1 MLALPLTSHHQ
12 RVGVGTTTNLPQ
24 IFPKTSSFSLTS
36 FRTTINPESS
46 HSKTAKGNSI
56 ISASGS
62 HAGRSL
68 PTATNE
74 SGLASTSSSSTS
86 SSSSISTHSSSS
98 ASTGS
103 SSSTSSSRVSIS
115 SIEISPSESLVGL
128 KVCSDSACTIPIKN
142 FNWGAISPGRTAT
155 ATVYIKNTED
165 SNSLTL
171 SIQASNWNPT
181 SASQY
186 LTLSWDKQGT
196 VLAPGQSTEATITLT
211 VSSSI
216 TGITSFNVQISV
228 SGTG

>member
-1 MLALPLTSHHQ
+1 MLALPLTSHNQ

-36 FRTTINPESS
+36 FRTTINSESS

-68 PTATNE
+68 PTATSE
-74 SGLASTSSSSTS
+74 SGLASTS

-155 ATVYIKNTED
+155 TTVYIKNTED

-216 TGITSFNVQISV
+216 TGITSFNVQISI